1 MKQLTVQG
9 VSGLRGKIGLPGDK
23 SISHRA
29 VIFGALA
36 RGKTIIRNFP
46 FNEDCLATISA
57 LRKLGVRIRSR
68 AKDEIEVYGK
78 GLFGLTA
85 AKEAILIKESGTTF
99 RLLLGLL
106 AGQGFS
112 TKLVAGKSL
121 SKRPM
126 RRVTEPLRMMGGTF
140 DSRLKIKDSKPEE
153 FPPISIKGAKLKAI
167 AYKVPVASA
176 QVKSAILLAGLYAK
190 GKTKIIEPLSTRDH
204 TERMLELFKSDI
216 KARRG
221 SVVVSG
227 LKELTSPGKIDIP
240 GDISSAAFFM
250 VACSIVPNSKIT
262 IKNLSLNPSRTGVIT
277 VLKRMG
283 ARIQIKN
290 SKANRLGLEP
300 VGDIVARS
308 SLLKATTVRKNEIPF
323 LIDELPVLMVAAS
336 LAKGRTLFKG
346 VQELRVKETDR
357 IRSMSEGLKKMGVKI
372 SVRRSG
378 SSRDIAVDG
387 VKQLTGARVR
397 SFGDHRTAMSMV
409 VAGMAAS
416 GKTVIDD
423 VSCINK
429 SFPGFLK
436 INKFLS
442 R

>member
-140 DSRLKIKDSKPEE
+140 DSRLKIKDSKPDE

-277 VLKRMG
+277 VLK
-283 ARIQIKN
+283 I
-290 SKANRLGLEP
+290 
-300 VGDIVARS
+300 
-308 SLLKATTVRKNEIPF
+308 
-323 LIDELPVLMVAAS
+323 
-336 LAKGRTLFKG
+336 GRAH
-346 VQELRVKETDR
+346 V
-357 IRSMSEGLKKMGVKI
+357 
-372 SVRRSG
+372 
-378 SSRDIAVDG
+378 
-387 VKQLTGARVR
+387 
-397 SFGDHRTAMSMV
+397 
-409 VAGMAAS
+409 
-416 GKTVIDD
+416 
-423 VSCINK
+423 
-429 SFPGFLK
+429 
-436 INKFLS
+436 
-442 R
+442 